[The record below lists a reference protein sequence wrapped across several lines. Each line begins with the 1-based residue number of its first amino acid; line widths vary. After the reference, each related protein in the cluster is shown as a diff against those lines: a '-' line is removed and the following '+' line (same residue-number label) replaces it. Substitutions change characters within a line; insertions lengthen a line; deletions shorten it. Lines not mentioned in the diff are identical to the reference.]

1 MKHWAA
7 TRTAIVNDDPK
18 NIEELA
24 RLLCE
29 ARWGDGTWLGSGVN
43 RSYWR
48 RQARQAIAKLQQEFK
63 EREIVWRLCNDPCR
77 Y

>member
-1 MKHWAA
+1 
-7 TRTAIVNDDPK
+7 VNDDPK

-29 ARWGDGTWLGSGVN
+29 ARWGDGAWLGSGVN

-48 RQARQAIAKLQQEFK
+48 RQAKQAIAKLQQEFK
-63 EREIVWRLCNDPCR
+63 EREIV
-77 Y
+77 